1 MSDDIQEAQDGF
13 SIAGVTLEKAAFGGA
28 LIAMVVFGIFK
39 DLLG

>member
-1 MSDDIQEAQDGF
+1 MSDDTQEGF
-13 SIAGVTLEKAAFGGA
+13 AIAGVTLEKAAFGGA